1 MNPQLIMRTGITASA
16 IAHLSVLTLVLLFS
30 EVHPFG
36 SVTAEPIAVDL
47 VSPAE
52 VVQAP
57 EKVEPL
63 PPPKQKAAD
72 TFDLSAK
79 PAALNSP
86 APAASQ
92 PPAAAPQ
99 KQAAL
104 SPQQADL
111 QASVALPQPP
121 ATPAAALPATLPAA
135 LPATSPAT
143 SPVPAIIPAAPDLS
157 IKYHVLLGLP
167 QDNLGDKTGDGIDAM
182 ASTKAD
188 IATNLVTEFRRHLR
202 TCSTLPKSIA
212 PSDSVK
218 LKLRV
223 FMTPDGRL
231 ATDPVLLEASAS
243 AKGPL
248 LMQSAIDALQ
258 ACQPYAMLPADRY
271 REWRVLDLGF
281 TPQDF
286 TGG

>member
-1 MNPQLIMRTGITASA
+1 MNLQQIMRTGITASA

-72 TFDLSAK
+72 SFDLSAK

-86 APAASQ
+86 PPAAPQ
-92 PPAAAPQ
+92 PPAVPPQ
-99 KQAAL
+99 RQAAL
-104 SPQQADL
+104 SPQQPSSL
-111 QASVALPQPP
+111 QAPVALPQPP
-121 ATPAAALPATLPAA
+121 VTPAATSHATLPAA
-135 LPATSPAT
+135 LPAT

-167 QDNLGDKTGDGIDAM
+167 QNNLGDKTGDGIDAE

-188 IATNLVTEFRRHLR
+188 ISSNLVTEFRRHLR

-212 PSDSVK
+212 PSDAVK

-231 ATDPVLLEASAS
+231 AADPVLLEASAS

-248 LMQSAIDALQ
+248 LMQSAIEALQ

-271 REWRVLDLGF
+271 REWKVLDLGF

>member
-1 MNPQLIMRTGITASA
+1 MNPHQIMRTGITASA
-16 IAHLSVLTLVLLFS
+16 MAHLSALALVLFFS

-52 VVQAP
+52 VVQAL

-63 PPPKQKAAD
+63 PPPKPKAAD
-72 TFDLSAK
+72 AFDLSAK
-79 PAALNSP
+79 PAALSSP
-86 APAASQ
+86 APAAPQ
-92 PPAAAPQ
+92 PPAAPPQ
-99 KQAAL
+99 RQAAL
-104 SPQQADL
+104 SPQQPNL

-121 ATPAAALPATLPAA
+121 ATPAAALPATLPAI
-135 LPATSPAT
+135 LPATSP
-143 SPVPAIIPAAPDLS
+143 VRAIIPAVPDLS

-167 QDNLGDKTGDGIDAM
+167 QDNLGDKTGNGIDAM
-182 ASTKAD
+182 ASPKSD
-188 IATNLVTEFRRHLR
+188 IASSLVTEFRRHLR
-202 TCSTLPKSIA
+202 TCSTLPKSVA
-212 PSDSVK
+212 PSDAIK

-231 ATDPVLLEASAS
+231 AADPVLLEASAS
-243 AKGPL
+243 AQGPL

-271 REWRVLDLGF
+271 GEWKVLDLGF

>member
-1 MNPQLIMRTGITASA
+1 MNPHQIMRTGITASA
-16 IAHLSVLTLVLLFS
+16 MAHLSALALVLFFS

-52 VVQAP
+52 VVQAL

-63 PPPKQKAAD
+63 PPPKPKAAD
-72 TFDLSAK
+72 VFDLSTK
-79 PAALNSP
+79 PAALSSP
-86 APAASQ
+86 APAA
-92 PPAAAPQ
+92 PPPVAPPQ
-99 KQAAL
+99 RQAAL
-104 SPQQADL
+104 SPQQPNL
-111 QASVALPQPP
+111 QASVPQP
-121 ATPAAALPATLPAA
+121 PAAALPATLPAV
-135 LPATSPAT
+135 LPATSP
-143 SPVPAIIPAAPDLS
+143 VRAIIPAAPDLS

-167 QDNLGDKTGDGIDAM
+167 QDNLGDKTGNGIDAM
-182 ASTKAD
+182 ASTKSD
-188 IATNLVTEFRRHLR
+188 IASSLVTEFRRHLR
-202 TCSTLPKSIA
+202 TCSTLPKSVA
-212 PSDSVK
+212 PSDPVK

-231 ATDPVLLEASAS
+231 AADPVLLEASAS
-243 AKGPL
+243 AQGPL

-271 REWRVLDLGF
+271 GEWKVLDLGF

>member
-1 MNPQLIMRTGITASA
+1 MNPQQIMRSGITASA

-92 PPAAAPQ
+92 PPAAPPQ

-104 SPQQADL
+104 SPQQPNL
-111 QASVALPQPP
+111 QASVALLQPP
-121 ATPAAALPATLPAA
+121 AAPAAALPATLPAA
-135 LPATSPAT
+135 LPPT

-167 QDNLGDKTGDGIDAM
+167 QNNLGDKTGDGIDAM

-271 REWRVLDLGF
+271 REWKVLDLGF